1 MLKEGEEASKTV
13 LRECIEK
20 RTNHNARIS
29 ANQKCDASHDFPNQ
43 EILNAWF
50 QRPTKQHYRML
61 CTAFTRKLM
70 QNDAQLNIAF
80 IWGPF
85 LFSFFWFETG

>member
-1 MLKEGEEASKTV
+1 MLKEGEETSKTV

-20 RTNHNARIS
+20 GTNHNARIS
-29 ANQKCDASHDFPNQ
+29 ANQKGGACHDLPNQ

-50 QRPTKQHYRML
+50 QRLTKQHYRML
-61 CTAFTRKLM
+61 CTAITRKLI

-80 IWGPF
+80 IRGPF
-85 LFSFFWFETG
+85 LLSFFWFETG